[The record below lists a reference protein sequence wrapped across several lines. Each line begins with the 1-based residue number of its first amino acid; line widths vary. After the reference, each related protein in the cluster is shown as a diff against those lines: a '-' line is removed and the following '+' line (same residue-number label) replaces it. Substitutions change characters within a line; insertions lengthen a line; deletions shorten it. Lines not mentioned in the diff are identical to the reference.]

1 MTPAK
6 LFAFAAFA
14 TLPAAL
20 LGADAATTA
29 GPADAAKAV
38 TFAKDIAPIFQE
50 RCQECHRKG
59 SLAPMSLVTYEET
72 RPWAKAIRQRVI
84 TRQMPPWHIDK
95 TVGVQK
101 FKNDISLTDE
111 QIATVV
117 RWVDAGA
124 PLGDPKDMPA
134 AKEWPAANEWK
145 AAKELGQPDLVIKS
159 DPYTMAAH
167 HQDVWWRPTSNIP
180 VTEPRWVRAVEIRPG
195 TAAGRKITHHAVAYL
210 VQDDP
215 SSLAPGA
222 GDADLGA
229 RSFLMEWAIGK
240 GYDLYRPDTG
250 KLLLPGSQISW
261 DVHIHAV
268 GEEIRDNVELGIWL
282 YPKGQEP
289 THRTYLTGFQAL
301 RGFKASDGSRTRAG
315 RNIDIAPNT
324 LTEVDNYTVLPK
336 AA

>member
-6 LFAFAAFA
+6 LFAFAAFV

-20 LGADAATTA
+20 FGADAATSA
-29 GPADAAKAV
+29 GPAETAKAV
-38 TFAKDIAPIFQE
+38 TFAKDVAPIFQE

-124 PLGDPKDMPA
+124 PMGVRRPPEPKSGAERM
-134 AKEWPAANEWK
+134 EGGQ
-145 AAKELGQPDLVIKS
+145 ELGPADLVIKS

-167 HQDVWWRPTSNIP
+167 HQVVVAAESNIP
-180 VTEPRWVRAVEIRPG
+180 VTRRA
-195 TAAGRKITHHAVAYL
+195 
-210 VQDDP
+210 
-215 SSLAPGA
+215 
-222 GDADLGA
+222 GA
-229 RSFLMEWAIGK
+229 RSRSYWNTAGA
-240 GYDLYRPDTG
+240 R
-250 KLLLPGSQISW
+250 
-261 DVHIHAV
+261 
-268 GEEIRDNVELGIWL
+268 
-282 YPKGQEP
+282 
-289 THRTYLTGFQAL
+289 
-301 RGFKASDGSRTRAG
+301 SRITR
-315 RNIDIAPNT
+315 
-324 LTEVDNYTVLPK
+324 
-336 AA
+336 